1 MKGLN
6 LQNIQAAH
14 AALYKTNKQ
23 TNKKKKPTTNAR
35 GKNWEE
41 IVREFG
47 IDT

>member
-14 AALYKTNKQ
+14 AALYK
-23 TNKKKKPTTNAR
+23 KKKNPTTNAR

-47 IDT
+47 INT

>member
-23 TNKKKKPTTNAR
+23 TNKKKPTTNAR